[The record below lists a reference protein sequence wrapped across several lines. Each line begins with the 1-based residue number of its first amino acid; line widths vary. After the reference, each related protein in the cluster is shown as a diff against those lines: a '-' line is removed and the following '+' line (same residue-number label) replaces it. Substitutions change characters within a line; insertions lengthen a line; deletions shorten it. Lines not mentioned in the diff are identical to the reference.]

1 MKKDLRTQTHMIRK
15 EHKLYKYCDETCLKS
30 KNLYN
35 YANFIVRQ
43 EFITNGRWISAFDLN
58 KMLKGEDVFKE
69 LPSKASQQIMILLG
83 KNWKSFFKSIKDW
96 SKNKSKYTGKPKLPK
111 YKDKN
116 GRQVIFF
123 DYTQGSFQ
131 NNKYYFPRRDRKKI
145 EYIETNIHKSD
156 FRLLRI
162 VPYGNC
168 YKIEI
173 VYTKEVKEKE
183 VYNNNYLSIDLG
195 VNNLATLTN
204 NIGIQPI
211 IINGKILKSINQYYN
226 KLQAKAMSY
235 IGKGTSNRIKRINTK
250 RNNIVDTHL
259 HKISHWIIEYCLTNN
274 IDNIVIGRNQD
285 WQRNNNIGRKNNQ
298 SFVQIPF
305 EDLIRKISYKA
316 EENGIKVIITS
327 EEYTSKSSFIDNDI
341 LPNKF
346 GNYKFSGERIKRGLY
361 KSKDGV
367 LINADVNGSFNILRK
382 CIPEFVYND
391 RIKGVSLHPI
401 KCNIA

>member
-1 MKKDLRTQTHMIRK
+1 MKKVLRTQTHMIRK

-235 IGKGTSNRIKRINTK
+235 IRRGTSNRIKKINT
-250 RNNIVDTHL
+250 RRDNIVNTHL
-259 HKISHWIIEYCLTNN
+259 HKISRYIIQYCLTNN
-274 IDNIVIGRNQD
+274 IDNIIIGRNQD
-285 WQRNNNIGRKNNQ
+285 WQRNSNIGRKNNQ

-305 EDLIRKISYKA
+305 EDLIKKISYKA
-316 EENGIKVIITS
+316 EENGIKVITTS
-327 EEYTSKSSFIDNDI
+327 EEYTSKSSFIDNDM

-346 GNYKFSGERIKRGLY
+346 GNYKFSGKRIERGLY
-361 KSKDGV
+361 KSKDGI

-391 RIKGVSLHPI
+391 RIEGVSLHPI